1 MIKKVTMSVK
11 IDFAIKGDVLTDY
24 NQFVEDNNMSL
35 AEQETRFAR
44 TLTEILFEE
53 LGDCPDLN
61 IEIAS
66 MIKEIDE
73 EKEN

>member
-11 IDFAIKGDVLTDY
+11 IDFAIKGDTLTKY
-24 NQFVEDNNMSL
+24 NQTVEDNNLSL
-35 AEQETRFAR
+35 AAQETRFAES
-44 TLTEILFEE
+44 LAEILFEE
-53 LGDCPDLN
+53 LEDCPDLN

-66 MIKEIDE
+66 MIKELDE

>member
-11 IDFAIKGDVLTDY
+11 IDFAIKGDTLTKY
-24 NQFVEDNNMSL
+24 NQTVKDNNLSL
-35 AEQETRFAR
+35 AAQETRFAES
-44 TLTEILFEE
+44 LAEILFEE
-53 LGDCPDLN
+53 LEDCPDLN

-66 MIKEIDE
+66 TIKDIDE

>member
-11 IDFAIKGDVLTDY
+11 IDFAIEGDTLTKY
-24 NQFVEDNNMSL
+24 NQIVKDNNLSL
-35 AEQETRFAR
+35 AAQETRFAES
-44 TLTEILFEE
+44 LAEILFEE
-53 LGDCPDLN
+53 LEDCPDLN

-66 MIKEIDE
+66 TIKDIDE

>member
-11 IDFAIKGDVLTDY
+11 IDFAIKGDTLTKY
-24 NQFVEDNNMSL
+24 NQTVEDNNLSL
-35 AEQETRFAR
+35 AAQETRFAES
-44 TLTEILFEE
+44 LAEILFEE

-66 MIKEIDE
+66 TIKELDE

>member
-11 IDFAIKGDVLTDY
+11 IDFAIKGDTLTKY
-24 NQFVEDNNMSL
+24 NKTVEDNNLSL
-35 AEQETRFAR
+35 AAQETRFAES
-44 TLTEILFEE
+44 LAEILVEE
-53 LGDCPDLN
+53 LEDCPDLN

-66 MIKEIDE
+66 TIKDIDE